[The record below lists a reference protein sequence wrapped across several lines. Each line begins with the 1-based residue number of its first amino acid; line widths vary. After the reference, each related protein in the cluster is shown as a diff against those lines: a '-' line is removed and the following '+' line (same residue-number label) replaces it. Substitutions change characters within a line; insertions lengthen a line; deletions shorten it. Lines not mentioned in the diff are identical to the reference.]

1 MLKETLD
8 LLRSQDW
15 LIDDLEI
22 NMAKGLYEMPSTF
35 KELRTNIKRKRLT
48 NGK

>member
-22 NMAKGLYEMPSTF
+22 NMAKGLYEMPSTL